1 MSTWQFLIIVLVM
14 ALSVQITRW
23 LPFLIFRNAQK
34 LPRVI
39 EYLGNVL
46 PAAMMGLL
54 VIYCFKDLDFLSYAS
69 WLPAFLA
76 SLVTA
81 GLQLWRRNMIL
92 SIAVGTALYMI
103 LIRVIH

>member
-69 WLPAFLA
+69 WLPALLA